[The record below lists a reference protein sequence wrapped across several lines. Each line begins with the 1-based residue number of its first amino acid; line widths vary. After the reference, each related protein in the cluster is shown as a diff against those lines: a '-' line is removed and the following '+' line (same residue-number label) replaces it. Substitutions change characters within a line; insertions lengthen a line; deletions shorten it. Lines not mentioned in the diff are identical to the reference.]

1 MKNILDPKFKYIPSA
16 ATDVQRTWRKFG
28 WRPPGEVPNLRNMDD
43 SRENNPKKRVSLQT
57 QEMR

>member
-1 MKNILDPKFKYIPSA
+1 MKNILDPKFKYIPAA

-28 WRPPGEVPNLRNMDD
+28 WRPQDEVPSLRNMDN
-43 SRENNPKKRVSLQT
+43 SRDNSPKKRISVQI